1 MWSRVYSLP
10 VWRTADHGWRHLGE
24 RGFATT
30 AFGPGICRCV
40 LRKSLGWPEIGLS
53 SWTNAAEFCSQ
64 DQALLAGLLERLA
77 LKNFSAAAPAHVGSH
92 CNPAARIDQ
101 QRLGRL
107 IQMLPQDEALGNSRV
122 VDAPVPSSSASSC
135 PKPSAAPDRFLRR
148 VSKTL

>member
-1 MWSRVYSLP
+1 MANSRPWLETFGRAGLCYHSFLTWDLP
-10 VWRTADHGWRHLGE
+10 MCPSPMT
-24 RGFATT
+24 
-30 AFGPGICRCV
+30 
-40 LRKSLGWPEIGLS
+40 SLGWPEIGLT

-148 VSKTL
+148 ISKTL